1 MFLSATLKRNPEL
14 VEAAAEMHRAGELL
28 PDTYVLD
35 LDAVEANARLLAD
48 AADKLGIELYFV
60 SKQFGRNPLLIEAI
74 ARHIPLATAIDFQ
87 EARTLVAA
95 GAGIGNLGH
104 LVQIPESGIPEALRW
119 EPRVMTVYSW
129 EKARS
134 ISEAAEA
141 HGKAQPILLRVVGDG
156 DFFYPGQEGGIPIEH
171 LPKVARR
178 ISEELPSVRIQGVTS
193 FPCILFDRSSKTF
206 SPTPNLDTLLE
217 AKEILEGCGI
227 SVSQVNVPSA
237 TCAATLPLL
246 HEVGATHAEPG
257 HALTGTTPLHAHDLA
272 QPEIPAMV
280 YISEVSHLLPDDR
293 PVVFGGGFYPRAR
306 VRSAQVLSTDRRR
319 EAVRLDVEPE
329 SAENIDYY
337 RTLARPERD
346 GAVRVGDTVVFSFR
360 TQIFVTRS
368 QVAVL
373 SGLRTGN
380 MTLAGIFDSLGREL

>member
-1 MFLSATLKRNPEL
+1 MFLTATLKRNPEL
-14 VEAAAEMHRAGELL
+14 VEAAAEMHRTGELL

-35 LDAVEANARLLAD
+35 LDAVEANARLLAE
-48 AADKLGIELYFV
+48 AANELGIELYLV

-156 DFFYPGQEGGIPIEH
+156 DFFYPGQEGGIPIEQ

-193 FPCILFDRSSKTF
+193 FPCILFDRKSEKF
-206 SPTPNLDTLLE
+206 SPTPNLQTVLRAKRVLE
-217 AKEILEGCGI
+217 ECGTT
-227 SVSQVNVPSA
+227 VSQVNLPSA

-246 HEVGATHAEPG
+246 YEAGATHAEPG
-257 HALTGTTPLHAHDLA
+257 HALTGTTPLHACDLA

-280 YISEVSHLLPDDR
+280 YVSEVSHFLPDGR
-293 PVVFGGGFYPRAR
+293 PVVFGGGFYSRAR
-306 VRSAQVLSTDRRR
+306 VCSAL
-319 EAVRLDVEPE
+319 VRGSDHRKAALRLGVEPA

-337 RTLARPERD
+337 RTLVSPEREE
-346 GAVRVGDTVVFSFR
+346 AVQVGNTVVFSFR

-373 SGLRTGN
+373 SGLRTG
-380 MTLAGIFDSLGREL
+380 TPKLAGIFDPLGREL

>member
-1 MFLSATLKRNPEL
+1 VFLTAILKRNPEL
-14 VEAAAEMHRAGELL
+14 VEAAAEMHRTGELL

-35 LDAVEANARLLAD
+35 LEAVEANAKLLAE
-48 AADKLGIELYFV
+48 AANELGIELYLV
-60 SKQFGRNPLLIEAI
+60 CKQFGRNPLLIEAI
-74 ARHIPLATAIDFQ
+74 ARHIPLAAAIDFQ
-87 EARTLVAA
+87 EARTVIAA

-104 LVQIPESGIPEALRW
+104 LVQIPESGILEALRW

-129 EKARS
+129 EKSRS
-134 ISEAAEA
+134 ISEAAKTL
-141 HGKAQPILLRVVGDG
+141 GKVQPILLRVVGDG
-156 DFFYPGQEGGIPIEH
+156 DFFYPAQEGGIH
-171 LPKVARR
+171 LSRLDSVARR
-178 ISEELPSVRIQGVTS
+178 ISEELAFVRIEGVTS
-193 FPCILFDRSSKTF
+193 FPCILFDRNSKRF
-206 SPTPNLDTLLE
+206 SPTPNLETLRE

-227 SVSQVNVPSA
+227 SVSQVNAPSA

-257 HALTGTTPLHAHDLA
+257 HALTGTTPLHALDLT

-280 YISEVSHLLPDDR
+280 YISEVSHLLPDGR

-306 VRSAQVLSTDRRR
+306 VRSAQVLSPARRK
-319 EAVRLDVEPE
+319 EAVQLDVEPE

-337 RTLARPERD
+337 RTLAHPERED
-346 GAVRVGDTVVFSFR
+346 EVRVGDTVVFSFR

-373 SGLRTGN
+373 TGLRTGTP
-380 MTLAGIFDSLGREL
+380 MLAGIFDSQGREL

>member
-1 MFLSATLKRNPEL
+1 VFLTVTLKRNPEL
-14 VEAAAEMHRAGELL
+14 VEAAAEMHRTGELL

-35 LDAVEANARLLAD
+35 LDAVEANARLLAEV
-48 AADKLGIELYFV
+48 ADELGIELYLV
-60 SKQFGRNPLLIEAI
+60 CKQFGRNPLLIEAI
-74 ARHIPLATAIDFQ
+74 ARHIPLATAIDFR
-87 EARTLVAA
+87 EGRTVIAA

-104 LVQIPESGIPEALRW
+104 LVQIPESGIAEALRW

-134 ISEAAEA
+134 ISKVAKTL
-141 HGKAQPILLRVVGDG
+141 GKVQPILLRVVGDG
-156 DFFYPGQEGGIPIEH
+156 DFFYPAQEGGIP
-171 LPKVARR
+171 LSRLDSVARR
-178 ISEELPSVRIQGVTS
+178 ISEELAFVRIEGVTS
-193 FPCILFDRSSKTF
+193 FPCILFDRKSNKF
-206 SPTPNLDTLLE
+206 SPTPNLETVLE
-217 AKEILEGCGI
+217 AKGILEECGI
-227 SVSQVNVPSA
+227 PVSQVNVPSA

-280 YISEVSHLLPDDR
+280 YVSEVSHLLPDGR
-293 PVVFGGGFYPRAR
+293 PVVFGGGFYPRAQ
-306 VRSAQVLSTDRRR
+306 VRSAQVLSSDRR
-319 EAVRLDVEPE
+319 EDAVRLDVEPA

-337 RTLARPERD
+337 RTLVSPERD

-373 SGLRTGN
+373 SGLRTGAPK
-380 MTLAGIFDSLGREL
+380 LAGIFDSLGREL

>member
-1 MFLSATLKRNPEL
+1 VFLTTTLKRNPEL
-14 VEAAAEMHRAGELL
+14 VDAAAEMHRAGELL

-35 LDAVEANARLLAD
+35 LEAVEVNARLLAE
-48 AADKLGIELYFV
+48 AADELGIELYLV
-60 SKQFGRNPLLIEAI
+60 CKQFGRNPLLIEAI
-74 ARHIPLATAIDFQ
+74 ARHIPLATAIDFR
-87 EARTLVAA
+87 EARAVMAA

-104 LVQIPESGIPEALRW
+104 LVQIPESSIPEAVRW

-134 ISEAAEA
+134 ISAAA
-141 HGKAQPILLRVVGDG
+141 RSLGKVQPILLRVVGDG
-156 DFFYPGQEGGIPIEH
+156 DFFYPSQEGGIH
-171 LPKVARR
+171 LSRLASVARR
-178 ISEELPSVRIQGVTS
+178 MSEELAFVRIEGVTS
-193 FPCILFDRSSKTF
+193 FPCILFDWESKKF
-206 SPTPNLDTLLE
+206 SPTPNLETVLA
-217 AKEILEGCGI
+217 AKRILEGCGI
-227 SVSQVNVPSA
+227 PVSQVNVPSA

-246 HEVGATHAEPG
+246 HELGATHAEPG
-257 HALTGTTPLHAHDLA
+257 HALTGTTPLHAYDPA

-280 YISEVSHLLPDDR
+280 YISEVSHLLPDGR

-306 VRSAQVLSTDRRR
+306 VHSAQVLTSDRRG
-319 EAVRLDVEPE
+319 EAVRLDVVPA

-337 RTLARPERD
+337 RTLVSPERE

-373 SGLRTGN
+373 SGLRTG
-380 MTLAGIFDSLGREL
+380 TPKLAGIFDSLGREL